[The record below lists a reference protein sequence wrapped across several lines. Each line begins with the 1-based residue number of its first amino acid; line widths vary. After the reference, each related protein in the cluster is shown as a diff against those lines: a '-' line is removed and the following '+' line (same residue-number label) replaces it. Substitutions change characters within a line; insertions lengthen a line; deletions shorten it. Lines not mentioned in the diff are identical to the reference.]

1 MSYLRDRVMV
11 LKKDPFREHD
21 RRYVMYGAEFGLLTA
36 VARGASVASSK
47 QAGHLEPF
55 TESDVM
61 IAKGSAF
68 DKLAVAKR
76 VCAASRT
83 PYSLSGIAVCGA
95 FCDLVVQLVR
105 PGVSDVRI
113 FSLLQEFVQTAS
125 VIPDDVSADRVR
137 LFLCAGTL
145 QLLDHLGFGPPLPA
159 PSQPGTTPVPS
170 LALLAFMRRSALVD
184 SLRVTAPS
192 DVFRHASVFVEEA
205 LKQTPLD
212 QEPRAWKSLRAFVS

>member
-1 MSYLRDRVMV
+1 MV
-11 LKKDPFREHD
+11 LKKDHFREHD
-21 RRYVMYGAEFGLLTA
+21 RRYVMYGAEFGLLSA
-36 VARGASVASSK
+36 VARGASVPSSK

-55 TESDVM
+55 TESEVM

-83 PYSLSGIAVCGA
+83 PFSLAGIAVCGA
-95 FCDLVVQLVR
+95 FVDLVIQLIR

-113 FSLLQEFVQTAS
+113 FSLLQEFIQTAC
-125 VIPDDVSADRVR
+125 VIPDDVSPERVR

-145 QLLDHLGFGPPLPA
+145 QLLDHLGFGPPLPGVS
-159 PSQPGTTPVPS
+159 SQPGTTVVPS

-184 SLRVTAPS
+184 SLRVTASPEIL
-192 DVFRHASVFVEEA
+192 RQAASFVEEA
-205 LKQTPLD
+205 LKQTPLEH
-212 QEPRAWKSLRAFVS
+212 EPRAWVGLRAFVS